1 MLSKNKSQRGMTMLE
16 CVVAMLLVGL
26 GIGTCISMLQFSRS
40 SAEAGNYRTIAVE
53 SAREIVNQ
61 MRANALGAP
70 HYVCGAFSTT
80 SNTLTSG
87 CNWGSLTQS
96 LVGNCINT
104 GSTNCS
110 PKDVAEANLIT
121 WAKQLGWML
130 PNGRGAIWR
139 DNSLP
144 FGEYI
149 VSIAWDLVPTQ
160 ADAGASTVPPTT
172 SSTISKEISFR
183 FSL

>member
-40 SAEAGNYRTIAVE
+40 SAEGGNYRTIAVE

-70 HYVCGAFSTT
+70 NYVCGAFDTT
-80 SNTLTSG
+80 TNTLTSG
-87 CNWGSLTQS
+87 CNWSALNQS
-96 LVGNCINT
+96 LIGRCIDT
-104 GSTNCS
+104 STTDCS
-110 PKDVAEANLIT
+110 PDQVAQANLIT
-121 WAKQLGWML
+121 WGKQLSWML

-139 DNSLP
+139 DNNLP

-160 ADAGASTVPPTT
+160 ADVGASTTPT
-172 SSTISKEISFR
+172 SPVSKEISFR